1 MPRERE
7 SAPGQGLRAGRLL
20 RGGARLRALSRPRR
34 RRRTALPDRPRRGA
48 PLLLLSGWIFLAVAS
63 PGRRRSGRGDLD
75 HRGRGDGAGQSDERL
90 RPHRLG
96 NLPGDVVEMGQEL
109 CVVEAMKMQN
119 VIRSHK
125 AGARVGKLHGEVGAS
140 LRADEILIEFDK
152 LESAST

>member
-1 MPRERE
+1 MI
-7 SAPGQGLRAGRLL
+7 GLT
-20 RGGARLRALSRPRR
+20 SHN
-34 RRRTALPDRPRRGA
+34 
-48 PLLLLSGWIFLAVAS
+48 S
-63 PGRRRSGRGDLD
+63 
-75 HRGRGDGAGQSDERL
+75 QE
-90 RPHRLG
+90 
-96 NLPGDVVEMGQEL
+96 GDVVEMGQEL